1 MASGSTSWQWYR
13 WFDTTKFHDMVPV
26 EKNDYSCA
34 ALCKYTRR
42 RYVSCFVKTPH
53 LWCVQHCTLGV
64 FQTRTRSCWMW
75 ALDPGWCSKV
85 RFLGADSSLCVS
97 QSLMSFLS
105 TSLTSE
111 VSLFYW
117 NMNILIGTD
126 PLGAQHWEKLGGW
139 GMLHEER
146 TIFLTLIIQTI
157 VNALAKHQCHAAAG
171 QDIEGRWVRNALRN
185 RVASFI
191 CVVFCRVLGYFHPKM
206 LQNLATRILCSG
218 WLLWHVGAGQLVT
231 GISCNRTSVITLHA
245 LLPSGKSC
253 LRGTCSDGAT
263 LSSQGYPPGPEKNC
277 VEARF

>member
-1 MASGSTSWQWYR
+1 MVCATLHPRCLPNENAILLDVGIGSR
-13 WFDTTKFHDMVPV
+13 
-26 EKNDYSCA
+26 
-34 ALCKYTRR
+34 L
-42 RYVSCFVKTPH
+42 
-53 LWCVQHCTLGV
+53 V
-64 FQTRTRSCWMW
+64 FE
-75 ALDPGWCSKV
+75 SKV
-85 RFLGADSSLCVS
+85 FGCRFYPSLCVS

-111 VSLFYW
+111 VGLFYW
-117 NMNILIGTD
+117 NMNFLIGTD
-126 PLGAQHWEKLGGW
+126 PLGAQQWEKLGGW

-146 TIFLTLIIQTI
+146 TIFLALIIQTV

-191 CVVFCRVLGYFHPKM
+191 CGGFCRVLGHFHPKM

-231 GISCNRTSVITLHA
+231 GISCNRTSVMKLHV

-263 LSSQGYPPGPEKNC
+263 LSSQGYPPGPEKSC
-277 VEARF
+277 AEARF